1 MTAPAR
7 LDELEHLLG
16 DPSDDGNPL
25 GGTAA
30 LVADEKDEVFGA
42 AERALDAYC
51 LNAEFVPRRH
61 GGRLA
66 GADDL
71 IQVLRTVFRRD
82 PSLGLGYGVSSFI
95 SSVNVWAAGSPTQTR
110 WVADTLLSNQKIASA
125 YHELAHGND
134 FSRAE
139 FAARPGTTGGW
150 RLTGRKEVVTNVT
163 RARGLVLLARTD
175 ERPGS
180 RSHSQ
185 ILVDKQTLPDGVM
198 RDLARYPSV
207 GMRGVQ
213 LGGIE
218 FTDCPVDDEAVVGR
232 PGQGIETALRS
243 FQLTR
248 TAIPSMLAGVLD
260 SGLRSTMD
268 FAADRRLYGHRVADQ
283 PEVRR
288 LLVDAYLDL
297 LICDSLGLVAARA
310 LHLLPGQTSMYASAV
325 KYLVGK
331 RLMDA
336 MHQLSLVLGAHFYLR
351 EGRYAIFQKLLRD
364 LAPAGFGHAAR
375 VACLGTMLPQV
386 PLLARRGWVHP
397 EPADP
402 ALFRIGE
409 ELPELPFARLRVSAG
424 GLDGL
429 AGSLGAAVDRLTG
442 DEPEQQRLRRLAGQF
457 TAELGDL
464 AEAGAALHPSD
475 LGVDARVEV
484 LDLPARY
491 ATVLAASACLN
502 VWLARDDDP
511 AWVTGALDRLA
522 RSLGRPG
529 DDRAGD
535 HREPLYQELAARHAE
550 RRSFDLSR
558 RPLPG

>member
-7 LDELEHLLG
+7 LDDLERLLG
-16 DPSDDGNPL
+16 DPADDGNPI
-25 GGTAA
+25 GNTAVLA
-30 LVADEKDEVFGA
+30 ADERDEMFA
-42 AERALDAYC
+42 AGERVLDEYC
-51 LNAEFVPRRH
+51 LNAEFVPRRY

-82 PSLGLGYGVSSFI
+82 PALGLGYGVSSFI
-95 SSVNVWAAGSPTQTR
+95 SSVNVWASGSPEQAR
-110 WVADTLLSNQKIASA
+110 WVAGTLLSNQKIASA

-139 FAARPGTTGGW
+139 FAARPQAQGGW
-150 RLTGRKEVVTNVT
+150 RLTGRKEVVTNVK

-175 ERPGS
+175 ERAGS

-185 ILVDKQTLPDGVM
+185 ILVDKQAVPARAI
-198 RDLARYPSV
+198 RDLTRYPSV

-218 FTDCPVDDEAVVGR
+218 FTDCPVGDEAVVGR

-248 TAIPSMLAGVLD
+248 TAIPTMLAGVLD
-260 SGLRSTMD
+260 SGLRLTLD
-268 FAADRRLYGHRVADQ
+268 FAAGRRLYGRSVADQ

-297 LICDSLGLVAARA
+297 LICDSLGLVVSRA

-325 KYLVGK
+325 KYLVAK

-351 EGRYAIFQKLLRD
+351 EGRYGIFQKLLRD

-386 PLLARRGWVHP
+386 PLMARRGWVNP
-397 EPADP
+397 DP
-402 ALFRIGE
+402 AGPDLFRIGE
-409 ELPELPFARLRVSAG
+409 ELPELPFDRLRVSAG

-429 AGSLGAAVDRLTG
+429 VGSLTAAADQIVG
-442 DEPEQQRLRRLAGQF
+442 DSPEQRRLRLLAGQF
-457 TAELGDL
+457 RAELGDL
-464 AEAGAALHPSD
+464 AEAGAALHPGD

-484 LDLPARY
+484 LGLPARY

-502 VWLARDDDP
+502 VWLVRGDGP
-511 AWVTGALDRLA
+511 AWVVAALDRLA
-522 RSLGRPG
+522 RSIGRPG
-529 DDRAGD
+529 ADRGD
-535 HREPLYQELAARHAE
+535 RYREPLYQELAARHAD

-558 RPLPG
+558 RVLPG